1 MEGQFGADITM
12 SSIRTACKKL
22 GFSDMIEVGLGGDLT
37 AASEADEWIEAHE
50 AGKKKTTSCCPAFV
64 NMIKKHYP
72 ELIDN
77 ISTTVSPMCAVSR
90 LIKAK
95 EPDAV
100 TVFVGP
106 CIAKK
111 DEVRDKSIQGN
122 ADYAL
127 TIGEFRSLMRAKKVV
142 FEAEENDTQQASIYG
157 KRFGN
162 GGGVTAAVLKSMEEV
177 GFDTA
182 DIKVEKCAGADE
194 CKKALLLMKAG
205 KLPVDFIEGMMCEG
219 GCVGGPSQHKT
230 EMAFKKD
237 RDMLIAEA
245 DERGVRENLS
255 HFDTDS
261 FKMHR

>member
-1 MEGQFGADITM
+1 ML
-12 SSIRTACKKL
+12 S
-22 GFSDMIEVGLGGDLT
+22 
-37 AASEADEWIEAHE
+37 
-50 AGKKKTTSCCPAFV
+50 AFV

-157 KRFGN
+157 KQL
-162 GGGVTAAVLKSMEEV
+162 T
-177 GFDTA
+177 FD
-182 DIKVEKCAGADE
+182 C
-194 CKKALLLMKAG
+194 
-205 KLPVDFIEGMMCEG
+205 
-219 GCVGGPSQHKT
+219 
-230 EMAFKKD
+230 
-237 RDMLIAEA
+237 
-245 DERGVRENLS
+245 
-255 HFDTDS
+255 
-261 FKMHR
+261 